1 MDWKLFDRMR
11 RGRSAVHVDTIEAYQ
26 QGKLSRRSFI
36 RRGTIIGLSMPTM
49 AAVISACGG
58 DDDDAGSESAES
70 TAEATGGESTAE
82 ATAESTAEAP
92 SAGGELT
99 VGIQQGDATSGLDP
113 LNMLD
118 LGTYCVVTQ
127 SFEYLVG
134 LADDGG
140 IGPTALATEWTPND
154 DASQWTFQLRDGVM
168 WQDGTPF
175 TSADVAATLDRM
187 AEANAG
193 VGGAWVVGSTETPD
207 DLTVVMNLEN
217 PNGNLP
223 VLVSI
228 YNAQSPITPVDYAS
242 GTTLDESPNGTGA
255 WVLDSFD
262 PTTFTST
269 FVPNPNWWG
278 GAVNL
283 DRITLQGFD
292 SGGTK
297 VAAMASGEIDVIQDF
312 TVTDGSN
319 LLERRQRHRVR
330 PPSANHR
337 KIWFDTQLPE
347 GWAVHRPRRAP
358 GSGVRRRPP
367 ADRRH
372 RVPGRGDHRERPCR
386 LRLFPSFDPSQE
398 QRPSTSRWRCSWEE
412 VNDGNN
418 S

>member
-1 MDWKLFDRMR
+1 
-11 RGRSAVHVDTIEAYQ
+11 
-26 QGKLSRRSFI
+26 
-36 RRGTIIGLSMPTM
+36 
-49 AAVISACGG
+49 
-58 DDDDAGSESAES
+58 
-70 TAEATGGESTAE
+70 
-82 ATAESTAEAP
+82 
-92 SAGGELT
+92 
-99 VGIQQGDATSGLDP
+99 
-113 LNMLD
+113 
-118 LGTYCVVTQ
+118 
-127 SFEYLVG
+127 
-134 LADDGG
+134 
-140 IGPTALATEWTPND
+140 
-154 DASQWTFQLRDGVM
+154 M

-193 VGGAWVVGSTETPD
+193 VGGAWVAGSTETPD

-319 LLERRQRHRVR
+319 LLSDDNVTVLR

-337 KIWFDTQLPE
+337 KIWFNTQLPE
-347 GWAVHRPRRAP
+347 GGPFTDPRVRQAVAYA
-358 GSGVRRRPP
+358 V
-367 ADRRH
+367 DRQRI
-372 RVPGRGDHRERPCR
+372 VDTVYQGEAIIGNDHVVYE
-386 LRLFPSFDPSQE
+386 LFPSFDPTQE
-398 QRPSTSRWRCSWEE
+398 QRPLDVEMAKQLLSDAGFPDGFETTLQVGQIGEVPQIAAIVEQNLAEIGIAAPVGVTPNSDFYGEYWCAGAEWARTAGHGRPRSTVRRIRRVRHRRLRTPTHAGRVLPACAR
-412 VNDGNN
+412 DRR
-418 S
+418 